1 MNNRHAKIMYLG
13 ILVTKKILC
22 WQRILIILVRIR
34 YCPCTTSLSQ
44 YFYKTR
50 LDYLKPVLQSQ
61 IKCSLKQIMSLKGLK
76 NPIRL
81 PDKQKLFADLM
92 SRFNNVRINKMI
104 TIWSSYFKFTE
115 MSHYPS
121 TLNNLSRHHFYTTT
135 FLLVSQYVSRPA
147 NHTEHFMIPPPF
159 IFTFIITATMEL
171 GGLSPHLPQPC
182 CD

>member
-1 MNNRHAKIMYLG
+1 
-13 ILVTKKILC
+13 
-22 WQRILIILVRIR
+22 
-34 YCPCTTSLSQ
+34 
-44 YFYKTR
+44 
-50 LDYLKPVLQSQ
+50 
-61 IKCSLKQIMSLKGLK
+61 MSLKGLK

-147 NHTEHFMIPPPF
+147 NHTEHFMTPPLYFYIHYYSNYGARWIKSPL
-159 IFTFIITATMEL
+159 TATML
-171 GGLSPHLPQPC
+171 WLKSFKLQILTTVKSSK
-182 CD
+182 